1 MKKILLGFA
10 LTLSMGAFAQ
20 NQEVPW
26 MGKFVNDFVP
36 ECYLIVDS
44 PTGGFG
50 TIILG
55 GTMEYDFR
63 VTDMFFFNK
72 TNAEV
77 AQWMQDYICEHHR
90 FPNFAEVSK
99 GRRIFKPFEPVFN
112 N

>member
-1 MKKILLGFA
+1 MKKFLLGFA

-26 MGKFVNDFVP
+26 MGKLINDFVP
-36 ECYLIVDS
+36 ECYLIADS
-44 PTGGFG
+44 NDDYNH
-50 TIILG
+50 IILG
-55 GTMEYDFR
+55 GSMEYDFW

-77 AQWMQDYICEHHR
+77 EEWMQDYICTNHR

-99 GRRIFKPFEPVFN
+99 GRPIFKVYKPILN